1 MRSLE
6 RTLMEGPLGRAE
18 FTWLRSQLTQ
28 AVVHLIT
35 LAIVAE

>member
-1 MRSLE
+1 MRNLE
-6 RTLMEGPLGRAE
+6 RRLRVGPWGRAE